1 MKRILSFLFGSM
13 LCLFVQAQFPY
24 GTTGLLHMP
33 TADMQRDKTVMVG
46 GSALNKRATPGWSYN
61 TYNYYL
67 NITLFPFLEVAY
79 ACTLNKGMPGNY
91 WPESTWGKFT
101 NQDRQFSGRLRV
113 IKEGQFWKYMPAVV
127 LGGND
132 VLTRDWQTIED
143 KEDDSGFGTPVSK
156 GNGRWNRWY
165 IAASKHLDLYGD
177 FGIHTAYL
185 YNRRAD
191 YKLNGFALGANWKPQ
206 IYSHLN
212 LMVEYDSRTVNCGL
226 GYTFWKDHIN
236 VVTELND
243 FKYLSAGIYFKIHLK

>member
-1 MKRILSFLFGSM
+1 M

-46 GSALNKRATPGWSYN
+46 GSALNKHATPGWSYN

-132 VLTRDWQTIED
+132 VLTRDWQTVDD
-143 KEDDSGFGTPVSK
+143 KDDDSGFGTPVSE
-156 GNGRWNRWY
+156 GNGRWNRYY
-165 IAASKHLDLYGD
+165 IAATKHLNLYGEI
-177 FGIHTAYL
+177 GVHAAYV
-185 YNRRAD
+185 YNNRIS
-191 YKLNGFALGANWKPQ
+191 YHLNGLAIGVNWRPQ
-206 IYSHLN
+206 IYPCLN
-212 LMVEYDSRTVNCGL
+212 LMAEYDSRTVNYGL
-226 GYTFWKDHIN
+226 SHVFLKDYIN
-236 VVTELND
+236 MMMEIND
-243 FKYLSAGIYFKIHLK
+243 FKYISFGICFLMKLK